1 MEITAVWWTILA
13 LSTWSLIALYI
24 IVKFLGRVTILKSKL
39 RGAEV
44 RRGFLTEQWLPLV
57 KPYPWNPQNF
67 RFIGEP
73 IDGLQFEDEEVVLV
87 EFKSGAS
94 KLSNKQVRIRD
105 LVERGKVS
113 FKEVRVKMKDDEFEE
128 IHIR

>member
-1 MEITAVWWTILA
+1 MELPAIWWIILA
-13 LSTWSLIALYI
+13 LSAWSLIALYI
-24 IVKFLGRVTILKSKL
+24 IVKLLGKARNLKSKL
-39 RGAEV
+39 RGAQV

-128 IHIR
+128 IPIR